1 MEAGKLEVNCELEV
15 SQKLKRETISRSK
28 VMPPM
33 PNAAEKVKDS
43 ETKMGPLNLVIK
55 RFLVISAKSSFYKT
69 KNPGFPGLTKLKNL
83 TTNEESAYP

>member
-43 ETKMGPLNLVIK
+43 ETKMGH
-55 RFLVISAKSSFYKT
+55 
-69 KNPGFPGLTKLKNL
+69 
-83 TTNEESAYP
+83 